1 MVLLKN
7 KKARHE
13 YEIEKTYLAGVVL
26 SGAEVKSLRNKS
38 GSLQGSFIKIIGGE
52 LFLINAQISPYK
64 FADNREYDPKR
75 TRKLLL
81 RKREIDS
88 LQGVLDQ
95 KGRTLVPL
103 QFELF
108 GNNIKMKFGVGKGL
122 KLHDKRAK
130 LKKRTQQRDL
140 EKELKANQR

>member
-13 YEIEKTYLAGVVL
+13 YEIEKTYLAGVLL
-26 SGAEVKSLRNKS
+26 SGSEVKSLRNKS
-38 GSLQGSFIKIIGGE
+38 GSLQGSFIKIIAGE
-52 LFLINAQISPYK
+52 VFLINAQISPYK

-81 RKREIDS
+81 RKREIAN
-88 LQGVLDQ
+88 LQGYLDQ

-103 QFELF
+103 QFELQ
-108 GNNIKMKFGVGKGL
+108 GNRVKLQFGVGKGL

-140 EKELKANQR
+140 ERQLKDRNR